1 MPFNGSG
8 IYNLPV
14 TTVTPAVAGTTI
26 DDSEFNT
33 FTADLKSALTNC
45 IVKDGQTVSPILI
58 NPKILTKVLDTNG
71 NEVLDLAGTASAVNN
86 ILIQNQTTGVKPI
99 IRTIGEVDV
108 GISFQDTENEQMLN
122 LESVANAVNEVSIT
136 NAATAGAPSIAPT
149 GGDVNIDLELSGKG
163 TGDVVVTNLA
173 ATSATLT
180 TPTLTTPTLTSP
192 VINTGVSGT
201 AGVRGIF
208 ILDNPETLYSSATYT
223 SGAWTSSSGF
233 ASTTLPTA
241 GATGA
246 IVRLFVRMHW
256 LTDTDVQGLC
266 AIRKAGEIDTGIP
279 TYINM
284 QRANLNSNGLNQI
297 SPSGEGTVA
306 LDASSDFEFNF
317 SWDTLV
323 APTIDQNFTVT
334 LIGYYV

>member
-1 MPFNGSG
+1 MPFDGNG
-8 IYNLPV
+8 IYELPV

-26 DDSEFNT
+26 DDAEFNT
-33 FTADLKSALTNC
+33 FTADLATALTLC
-45 IVKDGQTVSPILI
+45 LTKDGQTS
-58 NPKILTKVLDTNG
+58 
-71 NEVLDLAGTASAVNN
+71 S
-86 ILIQNQTTGVKPI
+86 
-99 IRTIGEVDV
+99 
-108 GISFQDTENEQMLN
+108 
-122 LESVANAVNEVSIT
+122 
-136 NAATAGAPSIAPT
+136 
-149 GGDVNIDLELSGKG
+149 
-163 TGDVVVTNLA
+163 
-173 ATSATLT
+173 
-180 TPTLTTPTLTSP
+180 PTLTTPSIVSPTISGSPVFTGNVIIDKAEPRLILTPTDETLQNTLIEFWDELSNGRAFIYRPTNQDRLRLDARNAAGVAQAALEITEAGGVDVATGTFSATSAALTSP
-192 VINTGVSGT
+192 IINTGVSGT

-233 ASTTLPTA
+233 ASTTLSSA

-266 AIRKAGEIDTGIP
+266 AIRKAGEIDTGVP

-306 LDASSDFEFNF
+306 LDASSDFEFSF
-317 SWDTLV
+317 SWDTAV